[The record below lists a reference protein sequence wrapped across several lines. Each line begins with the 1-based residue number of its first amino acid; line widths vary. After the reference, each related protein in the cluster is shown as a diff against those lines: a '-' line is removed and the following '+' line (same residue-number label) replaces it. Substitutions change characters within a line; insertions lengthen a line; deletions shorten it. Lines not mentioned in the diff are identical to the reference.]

1 MESTTIDP
9 DFDYDPSAVIKNFDP
24 SLAIKTGQKLLKVV
38 SDQTAMGSL
47 ETVIR
52 EAHKFVRL
60 ADDLHDIKF
69 YLNDIRLCF
78 VALTVSGYVGI
89 LLYGLY
95 LCINNRR
102 QRNGGGGARPNGPSA
117 PMTGMPA
124 RSAMA
129 GTRHRQSY
137 GGDEEMNYGWKP
149 EEQMIKL
156 NPNRTSNDRYAT
168 RSLNR
173 NAQNYKPDSGDSPS
187 KKLLLENHNAL
198 SGVIIEPSNG
208 QNQISTTNK
217 ENGGVAH
224 RM

>member
-1 MESTTIDP
+1 MTIDP
-9 DFDYDPSAVIKNFDP
+9 DFDYDPSAVVKNFDP

-38 SDQTAMGSL
+38 SDQAAMGSL

-102 QRNGGGGARPNGPSA
+102 QRNNGAAGRSNGA
-117 PMTGMPA
+117 P
-124 RSAMA
+124 SAMA
-129 GTRHRQSY
+129 GSRHRQSY
-137 GGDEEMNYGWKP
+137 GGDEEMNYGWKT

-156 NPNRTSNDRYAT
+156 NPNRTSNDRYTT

-173 NAQNYKPDSGDSPS
+173 NAQNYKSDSCDSPS

-208 QNQISTTNK
+208 QNQIPPTNK
-217 ENGGVAH
+217 ENGGIAH